1 MDAHKSLT
9 ASIAFAVGSLM
20 PDLQVLFVGVA
31 ENDRTVSGNRHR
43 KISSTGNN
51 AVAPHF
57 AFIIGSR
64 FRQIKLGKV
73 NWGWGTDVSFCR
85 LALARHTDYTITTL
99 LPVRCNVHVLVADCR
114 NRHKIEPP
122 ARRAPRAAPR
132 EEHNTSF
139 ICPGVLKASPPHTIT
154 SVPQEPSAC
163 KVIIS

>member
-1 MDAHKSLT
+1 MRHGVDAHKSLT
-9 ASIAFAVGSLM
+9 ASIAFAVGSLI

-64 FRQIKLGKV
+64 FRQIKLGDGELTFRFAGCV
-73 NWGWGTDVSFCR
+73 GVG
-85 LALARHTDYTITTL
+85 AMRHS
-99 LPVRCNVHVLVADCR
+99 RDCR

-122 ARRAPRAAPR
+122 R

-139 ICPGVLKASPPHTIT
+139 AQGCRSEGLAAPHYY
-154 SVPQEPSAC
+154 
-163 KVIIS
+163 